1 MGFASH
7 LGPWRLGTVLNTTG
21 TTAGSV
27 RNMGCAS
34 VTQSVALVAGTAVT
48 AMLPAGSIVHD
59 IKTFMTT
66 GASATPAVTIGGV
79 EVGTISTAAGQN
91 TLSANA
97 TNIATLI
104 NVGTTDKLLSFTTGA
119 NTAGT
124 LLVLYTVR
132 ASNGAEAPTAQQ
144 V

>member
-7 LGPWRLGTVLNTTG
+7 LGPWRLGTVNNTTG

-27 RNMGCAS
+27 RNMGCTA
-34 VTQSVALVAGTAVT
+34 VTQSVALVASSAVT
-48 AMLPAGSIVHD
+48 VMLPAGSIVHD
-59 IKTFMTT
+59 VKTYMTT
-66 GASATPAVTIGGV
+66 GASGTPAVTIGGV

-104 NVGTTDKLLSFTTGA
+104 NVGTTDKVLSYTATA
-119 NTAGT
+119 ASAGT

-132 ASNGAEAPTAQQ
+132 ASDGSENPTAQQ
-144 V
+144 A